1 MRTVLNIV
9 TTLSMFG
16 LFASPLTAE
25 APRLA
30 RQPPFEVQAQ
40 SPQVAKP
47 AFEVSTVRRNVSGET
62 AGSLRMDPSGM
73 FRAVNLDLRTLIANA
88 YRDATRRLLPFQ
100 IMNAPDWLSKERF
113 DLTAKVA
120 VSQEST
126 PAAFAQLPLLVQ
138 SLLEDRFSLKVHRET
153 RQLPIYRL
161 ITSRPDRQLGPKM
174 RVSSVDCA
182 KDATQCAL
190 ESAAGH
196 LASKALDLDTLVQLL
211 AIPTQRM
218 IIDRTGL
225 TGRFDVQLDWRPLN
239 ATAGNSDNVADLFSA
254 LQEQLGLKLESATD
268 AVEVLVIDR
277 VEHPNEN

>member
-1 MRTVLNIV
+1 MRAVLNFV
-9 TTLSMFG
+9 TTLSMF
-16 LFASPLTAE
+16 ASSLMGE

-30 RQPPFEVQAQ
+30 RQRPLDVQAQ
-40 SPQVAKP
+40 SSQVEKP
-47 AFEVSTVRRNVSGET
+47 AFEVSTVRRNVSGDT
-62 AGSLRMDPSGM
+62 AGSLRMDPSGI
-73 FRAVNLDLRTLIANA
+73 FRAVNVDLRTLIANA

-100 IMNAPDWLSKERF
+100 IMNAPDWLRERF
-113 DLTAKVA
+113 DITAKVA

-126 PAAFAQLPLLVQ
+126 PATFAQLPLLVQ
-138 SLLEDRFSLKVHRET
+138 SLLEERFSLKVHRET

-161 ITSRPDRQLGPKM
+161 ITSRPDRQLGPNM

-182 KDATQCAL
+182 KDAAQCAL

-196 LASKALDLDTLVQLL
+196 LASRALDLDTLVQLL
-211 AIPTQRM
+211 AIPAQRM

-225 TGRFDVQLDWRPLN
+225 TGRFDVQLNWRPLN

-254 LQEQLGLKLESATD
+254 LQEQLGLKLESDTD

-277 VEHPNEN
+277 IEHPNEN